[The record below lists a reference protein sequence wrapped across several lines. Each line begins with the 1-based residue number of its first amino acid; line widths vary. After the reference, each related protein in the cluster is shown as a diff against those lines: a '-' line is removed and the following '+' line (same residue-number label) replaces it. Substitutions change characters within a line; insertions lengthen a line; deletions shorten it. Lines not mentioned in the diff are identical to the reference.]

1 LHDALPIYSSCT
13 WPSRPAA
20 LMVEDRHEP
29 DRSQLERHLYAAFPL
44 LFVTYM
50 GTAHSAQTATPDS
63 SRACLRRAGPGVF
76 PGPRLSL
83 SRSIARVPASMTGSN
98 ACSGVP
104 SVSRITCP
112 SWMIRPASASLV
124 SRARSTDG
132 VHTPRSRPSVSR
144 PANRARL

>member
-1 LHDALPIYSSCT
+1 
-13 WPSRPAA
+13 
-20 LMVEDRHEP
+20 MVEDLHEP

-50 GTAHSAQTATPDS
+50 GTAHSAHTATPDS

-83 SRSIARVPASMTGSN
+83 SLSMARVPASMAGSN

-104 SVSRITCP
+104 SVTRTRCP
-112 SWMIRPASASLV
+112 SGMILPVRESLV
-124 SRARSTDG
+124 SRAGSTEG
-132 VHTPRSRPSVSR
+132 VHVPRSKTSEWRPVH
-144 PANRARL
+144 